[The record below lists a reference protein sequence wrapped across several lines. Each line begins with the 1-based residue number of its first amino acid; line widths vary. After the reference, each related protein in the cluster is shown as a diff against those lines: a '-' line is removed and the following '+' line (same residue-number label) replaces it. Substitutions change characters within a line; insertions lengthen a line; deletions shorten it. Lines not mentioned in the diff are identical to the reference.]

1 MYDHATTHTPPAN
14 STPANIHRLSVLVF
28 LLFFLFGGVTSLND
42 VLIPKLKGLFDL
54 TYAQAMLVQSAFFFA
69 YFIVSIPAGLL
80 ISRLGYMQA
89 AVIGL
94 LTMAAGCL
102 LFIPAAQAE
111 LFAAF
116 LGALFVLAGG
126 VTIVQVVA
134 NPLLLLLGP
143 SSTAHSRVTFG
154 HAFNSLGTTVA
165 PYLGAIAILGAMHDA
180 DPAQVFAPGAD
191 ASVAQGAQVISTA
204 YVCIAAALVVIAA
217 VVWRYRN
224 KLPASTRPAP
234 ANPLTALG
242 LLKLPR
248 FSMGAACLFFY
259 VGAEV
264 ALGSILINF
273 LMQDATLGLNA
284 ESAGKHVAYYWGG
297 AMVGRF
303 IGAGVLK
310 AFAPGKVLACAA
322 LAVISL
328 LAVAMSAHNAW
339 AGWAILAVGLFNSIM
354 FPTIFALAAEGLG
367 NRAAQGSGLLCCA
380 IVGGAI
386 VPPLMGLAA
395 DFTSLAMALVVP
407 ATCYAAIALYGWFL
421 RKPAG

>member
-1 MYDHATTHTPPAN
+1 MYDTSPKHPAPPDQRQGN
-14 STPANIHRLSVLVF
+14 VQRLSALVF
-28 LLFFLFGGVTSLND
+28 LLFFVFGGVTSLND
-42 VLIPKLKGLFDL
+42 VLIPKLKSLFDL
-54 TYAQAMLVQSAFFFA
+54 TYAEAMLVQSAFFFA

-80 ISRLGYMQA
+80 ISRLGYMQT

-94 LTMAAGCL
+94 FTMAAGCL

-111 LFAAF
+111 LFTAF

-143 SSTAHSRVTFG
+143 SNTAHSRVTFG

-165 PYLGAIAILGAMHDA
+165 PYAGAIAMLGALSDV
-180 DPAQVFAPGAD
+180 DPASALT
-191 ASVAQGAQVISTA
+191 ASSDTSLAQSAQVISTA
-204 YVCIAAALVVIAA
+204 YVCIAAALFLIAA
-217 VVWRYRN
+217 LVWQHRG
-224 KLPASTRPAP
+224 KLPASTRPEP
-234 ANPLTALG
+234 ANPLSALG

-264 ALGSILINF
+264 ALGSILVNF
-273 LMQDATLGLNA
+273 LMQDSTLGLNA
-284 ESAGKHVAYYWGG
+284 ATAGKHVAYYWGG

-303 IGAGVLK
+303 IGAAVLK
-310 AFAPGKVLACAA
+310 VFAPGRVLACAA
-322 LAVISL
+322 VAVMTLI
-328 LAVAMSAHNAW
+328 AVAMSAHNAW

-354 FPTIFALAAEGLG
+354 FPTIFALAAQGLG
-367 NRAAQGSGLLCCA
+367 SRSAQGSGLLCCA

-395 DFTSLAMALVVP
+395 DLTSLATALIVP
-407 ATCYAAIALYGWFL
+407 GLCYAAIGLYGWFM
-421 RKPAG
+421 RKPVR

>member
-1 MYDHATTHTPPAN
+1 MYDTHRKHSAPPDRHADN
-14 STPANIHRLSVLVF
+14 VRRLSALVF
-28 LLFFLFGGVTSLND
+28 LLFFIFGGVTSLND
-42 VLIPKLKGLFDL
+42 VLIPKLKSLFEL
-54 TYAQAMLVQSAFFFA
+54 SYAEAMLVQSAFFFA

-94 LTMAAGCL
+94 VTMAAGCL

-111 LFAAF
+111 LFVAF

-143 SSTAHSRVTFG
+143 SNTAHSRVTFG

-165 PYLGAIAILGAMHDA
+165 PYLGAIAILGTLSDDA
-180 DPAQVFAPGAD
+180 DSALTTPSE
-191 ASVAQGAQVISTA
+191 ASLAQGAQVISTA
-204 YVCIAAALVVIAA
+204 YVCIAAALFLIAA
-217 VVWRYRN
+217 LVWQHRR
-224 KLPASTRPAP
+224 KLPDNTRPEP
-234 ANPLTALG
+234 ANPLSALG

-273 LMQDATLGLNA
+273 LMQASTLGLSA
-284 ESAGKHVAYYWGG
+284 ATAGKHVAYYWGG

-310 AFAPGKVLACAA
+310 VVAPGKVLACAA
-322 LAVISL
+322 VAVITL
-328 LAVAMSAHNAW
+328 IAVAMSAHNAW

-354 FPTIFALAAEGLG
+354 FPTIFALAAQGLG
-367 NRAAQGSGLLCCA
+367 SRSAQGSGLLCCA

-395 DFTSLAMALVVP
+395 DLTSLAMALVVP
-407 ATCYAAIALYGWFL
+407 GLCYAAIGLYGWFSSKPL
-421 RKPAG
+421 R